1 MATYGE
7 YCLVQVVPEPN
18 RGERVNV
25 GVLMVHR
32 ESGSADLVYDA
43 GHIRKLLPGADLEP
57 YVTFLG
63 NFSRRLH
70 QTSLGDSW
78 VLDDQWLRDLT
89 GPVTPNL
96 IVTPPG
102 AVRMHGTVQQTAQT
116 LFRELVSRPP
126 TSRPASIT
134 AYKKH
139 FQQLIESRP
148 DLAQRLALRVQIDGP
163 LGMAIEIDAV
173 ARGRVMVRIEGL
185 NTEDAQDRLLQ
196 LYGEV
201 ILAREQYEV
210 PKDSTLILFRPPK
223 TGRLDDVIKYLE
235 SAGKVMPVDRESD
248 IDPVVDDKVAAL
260 ALAR

>member
-1 MATYGE
+1 
-7 YCLVQVVPEPN
+7 
-18 RGERVNV
+18 
-25 GVLMVHR
+25 
-32 ESGSADLVYDA
+32 
-43 GHIRKLLPGADLEP
+43 
-57 YVTFLG
+57 
-63 NFSRRLH
+63 
-70 QTSLGDSW
+70 
-78 VLDDQWLRDLT
+78 
-89 GPVTPNL
+89 
-96 IVTPPG
+96 
-102 AVRMHGTVQQTAQT
+102 
-116 LFRELVSRPP
+116 LVSGPP

-148 DLAQRLALRVQIDGP
+148 DLAQRLRLRVQIDGP
-163 LGMAIEIDAV
+163 LGVAIEIDAV

-201 ILAREQYEV
+201 ILAREHYGV

-223 TGRLDDVIKYLE
+223 SRQRDDVIKYLE
-235 SAGKVMPVDRESD
+235 SAGKVVPVDRESD